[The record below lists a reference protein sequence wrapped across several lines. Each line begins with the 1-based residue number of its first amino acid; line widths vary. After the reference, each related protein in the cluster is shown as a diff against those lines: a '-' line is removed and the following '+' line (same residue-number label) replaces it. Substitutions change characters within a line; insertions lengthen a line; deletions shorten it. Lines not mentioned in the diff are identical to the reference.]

1 MLHWAHMDDLIVTL
15 NTVAPVFLITLLG
28 VFLKR
33 IGLISDRFV
42 KESSRLVFSVA
53 VPVTIVLRL
62 WRTDLGTAFNPNQI
76 LYVVIAAIL
85 SLVLAWL
92 FSLPLIH
99 ETKDKGVFVHGSGRS
114 NYVIFG
120 WAIISNLFG
129 ESGLGTA
136 AVVLAFVVPLYNLLA
151 VVILTLSARG
161 EARLNVKSTLTDIL
175 RNPIVLAVIFATPFA
190 LVDIPLPPILQKT
203 GNYLS
208 ALSLPLALLGI
219 GGSLDFASM
228 REASKI
234 AFAATVIKL
243 VVIPAVFTYGAILF
257 GFSGVELGVIY
268 VLFAGPAAITGFVM
282 AEAMGANSRLAGN
295 IILMTNLGVGLTMS
309 LGIYIC
315 KSAGL
320 F

>member
-1 MLHWAHMDDLIVTL
+1 MDNLIVTI

-28 VFLKR
+28 VFLR
-33 IGLISDRFV
+33 RAGLINDRFV

-53 VPVTIVLRL
+53 VPVTILMRF
-62 WRTDLGTAFNPNQI
+62 WQMDLGTAFNPGQI
-76 LYVVIAAIL
+76 LYVVIAAVL
-85 SLVLAWL
+85 ALVLAWL
-92 FSLPLIH
+92 LSIPLIH
-99 ETKDKGVFVHGSGRS
+99 DRKDRGVFVHGSARS

-120 WAIISNLFG
+120 WAIIANLFG

-151 VVILTLSARG
+151 VVILTASTRG
-161 EARLNVKSTLTDIL
+161 ETRLDMKSTLIDVLT
-175 RNPIVLAVIFATPFA
+175 NPIVLAVIFSIPLA
-190 LVDIPLPPILQKT
+190 LVEVPLPPILLKT

-219 GGSLDFASM
+219 GGSLNLTSI
-228 REASKI
+228 REASRI

-243 VVIPAVFTYGAILF
+243 VLIPTFFTWGAYML

-309 LGIYIC
+309 LGIFIA
-315 KSAGL
+315 KSTGL

>member
-1 MLHWAHMDDLIVTL
+1 MDNLIVTL

-28 VFLKR
+28 VFLR
-33 IGLISDRFV
+33 RVGLISDRFV
-42 KESSRLVFSVA
+42 KDSSKLVFSVA

-76 LYVVIAAIL
+76 LYIVIAAVL
-85 SLVLAWL
+85 SLALAWL
-92 FSLPLIH
+92 FSIPLIH
-99 ETKDKGVFVHGSGRS
+99 EKKDRGVFVHGSARS

-120 WAIISNLFG
+120 WAIITNLFG
-129 ESGLGTA
+129 EGGLGTA
-136 AVVLAFVVPLYNLLA
+136 AIVLAFAVPLYNLLA

-161 EARLNVKSTLTDIL
+161 EARLDVKGTLIDIL
-175 RNPIVLAVIFATPFA
+175 TNPIVLAVIFSIPLA
-190 LVDIPLPPILQKT
+190 LVDIPLPPILLKT
-203 GNYLS
+203 GGYLS

-219 GGSLDFASM
+219 GGSLDFASS
-228 REASKI
+228 REASKV

-243 VVIPAVFTYGAILF
+243 VVIPAIFTYGAYLL
-257 GFSGVELGVIY
+257 GFAGVELGVMY